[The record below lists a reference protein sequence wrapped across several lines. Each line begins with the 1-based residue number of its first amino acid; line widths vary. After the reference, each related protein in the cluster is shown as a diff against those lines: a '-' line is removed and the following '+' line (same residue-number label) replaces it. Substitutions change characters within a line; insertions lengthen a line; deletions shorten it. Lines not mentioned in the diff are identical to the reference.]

1 MKGPPIP
8 MAGYAG
14 TRFDP
19 PHVWLFAKGVYGPP
33 DGRPWNARGVTM
45 EQARAWG
52 LASVDQDG
60 LVRR

>member
-19 PHVWLFAKGVYGPP
+19 PHVWLFAKGYFGPP
-33 DGRPWNARGVTM
+33 DGRRWDQHRTF

-52 LASVDQDG
+52 LASVDDDG